1 MKKKIYNIFINSSTR
16 DLHEPI
22 YDFNMVFP
30 QGNIKANNDEYI
42 NINVMSFDMMNTM
55 YNVNSYT
62 SNNTFT
68 LKRTD
73 ADGISNPVNTTIT
86 IPYGNYSVFSFKDQ
100 LNVLLNGIITVNYNT
115 AQNTYTYTKVASSYR
130 YFIIPLNAT
139 KLLGISNTT
148 EIPVGGYTGTF
159 VNMVNF
165 NKIIIRCGNLN
176 FDYNTYENLK
186 NTNSLFD
193 NSNILFWKSK
203 QDVEPFKMISYNNED
218 ASNSYVYNLYNN
230 DIDYLNL
237 QLTNE
242 NGEAIKD
249 APDYLLLIQFTV
261 LEKNRD
267 TVETLLKKILVSMNN
282 IAYYILEGLKYIG
295 VFSF

>member
-1 MKKKIYNIFINSSTR
+1 MKSKIYNIFINSTTR
-16 DLHEPI
+16 DLREPI

-30 QGNIKANNDEYI
+30 QGNIKANNNEYI

-62 SNNTFT
+62 SNNTFI
-68 LKRTD
+68 LIRTD
-73 ADGISNPVNTTIT
+73 ADGLSNPVNTTIT

-100 LNVLLNGIITVNYNT
+100 LNSLLNSIITVNYNV
-115 AQNTYTYTKVASSYR
+115 AQNTYTYLKVASTYR
-130 YFIIPLNAT
+130 YFINPLNAI
-139 KLLGISNTT
+139 KLLGIINKS
-148 EIPVGGYTGTF
+148 EITVSGFTGTF

-218 ASNSYVYNLYNN
+218 ASNSYVYNLYNS

-242 NGEAIKD
+242 NGEFIKD
-249 APDYLLLIQFTV
+249 ASDYLLLVQFTV
-261 LEKNRD
+261 IEKNVD
-267 TVETLLKKILVSMNN
+267 TTEVLLKKILVSINN
-282 IAYYILEGLKYIG
+282 IAYYILEGLKYMG